1 MEQMKEAVEH
11 LEIQEKVLGDHMKKL
26 NGILNQIITSSGAA
40 ANGAYE
46 EGPQYIDIEN
56 IHNG

>member
-1 MEQMKEAVEH
+1 MKEAVEH
-11 LEIQEKVLGDHMKKL
+11 LEMQEKVLGDHMKKL

-40 ANGAYE
+40 NGVYE